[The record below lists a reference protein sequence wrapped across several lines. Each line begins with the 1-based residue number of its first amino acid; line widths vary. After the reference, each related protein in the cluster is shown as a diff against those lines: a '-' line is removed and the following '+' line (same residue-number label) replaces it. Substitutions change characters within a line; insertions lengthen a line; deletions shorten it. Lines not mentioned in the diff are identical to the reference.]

1 MVQIDIEKS
10 WLRKLLPHILP
21 VLPPIAATLLIVL
34 QQIYYQNAHAE
45 KYLNILLLALSL
57 LDFLPMLKKQAGD
70 LQALHLSCVGYID
83 ILACL
88 YNVSIVGIP
97 SPLSDFPA
105 FLNSFCGIWLLAAVV
120 ELGVVIGPL
129 LYKNHRERAARE
141 ERLLLERQWEDFA
154 SASGEKEAD
163 PVHTGQF
170 SKGES
175 KPVSGGAPAQPDG
188 EPKGAGPQR
197 QKRRFSLTSRT
208 APLLFVFLAILLPLI
223 PWESASAWYT
233 SVKEI
238 AVTVYGSW
246 LEDNS
251 PVTIVLLYIAMLFAI
266 FMTLYILYLFSVY
279 MLERIKYRPDA
290 GRDIFDEYSSA
301 IALLVVAGTGA
312 LAINHFSED
321 GQFREIAAVGSLFQ
335 WMLVVIVGLI
345 TAFVLFET
353 VRLILHQC
361 LERGTLLKTAM
372 HLVFVLVVQYTV
384 GLLTGILRVFAIR
397 DVIESILLFFMPDLE
412 DSIEPKLNKVFRQAL
427 KHEVEGIA
435 EDADVKYRE
444 EHGKKRVKKG
454 VRIRHRGGG
463 RNAR

>member
-1 MVQIDIEKS
+1 MAQIETTR
-10 WLRKLLPHILP
+10 LRRVLPHVLP
-21 VLPPIAATLLIVL
+21 VVPPIAATLLIVL
-34 QQIYYQNAHAE
+34 QQTYYQGTHAE
-45 KYLNILLLALSL
+45 THINIILLVLSL
-57 LDFLPMLKKQAGD
+57 LDFLPMLRKQTGD

-88 YNVSIVGIP
+88 YNVSIVGVP
-97 SPLSDFPA
+97 SPLSDFAA

-129 LYKNHRERAARE
+129 IYKNHRERLARE
-141 ERLLLERQWEDFA
+141 ESFS
-154 SASGEKEAD
+154 SARPPKD
-163 PVHTGQF
+163 PDPNMEENGTGPTRTGQPF
-170 SKGES
+170 SKEDTF
-175 KPVSGGAPAQPDG
+175 VSGGATAQPG
-188 EPKGAGPQR
+188 SEPRGSGPQR
-197 QKRRFSLTSRT
+197 RRRRFSLTSRT
-208 APLLFVFLAILLPLI
+208 APLLFVFLAVLLPLI

-251 PVTIVLLYIAMLFAI
+251 PVTIVLLYVAMLFAI
-266 FMTLYILYLFSVY
+266 FMTLYILYLLSVY
-279 MLERIKYRPDA
+279 MLDRIKYRPGA
-290 GRDIFDEYSSA
+290 GGDIFEEYSSA

-312 LAINHFSED
+312 LAIHHFSGD
-321 GQFREIAAVGSLFQ
+321 GQFSEIAAVGNLFK

-345 TAFVLFET
+345 TVFVLFET
-353 VRLILHQC
+353 VRLVLHQC

-372 HLVFVLVVQYTV
+372 HLVFVLIVQYTV

-427 KHEVEGIA
+427 KNEVEGIA

-444 EHGKKRVKKG
+444 EYGKKRIKKG
-454 VRIRHRGGG
+454 VRIRYRGGG
-463 RNAR
+463 RCAR